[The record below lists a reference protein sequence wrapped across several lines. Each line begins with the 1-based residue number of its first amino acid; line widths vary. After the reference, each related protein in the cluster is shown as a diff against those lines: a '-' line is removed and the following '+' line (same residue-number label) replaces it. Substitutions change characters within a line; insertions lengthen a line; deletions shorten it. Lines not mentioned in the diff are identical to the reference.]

1 LEYSVGVCLY
11 NCQQQLDSLTLERLW
26 VVTQARK
33 KWLAE
38 EETGYQLS
46 GFDIISL
53 ISRKKFINQIEFDH
67 IDKLM
72 FGDRLRVI
80 IVMIIPQV

>member
-1 LEYSVGVCLY
+1 M
-11 NCQQQLDSLTLERLW
+11 ERLW

-33 KWLAE
+33 KWIVD
-38 EETGYQLS
+38 EETGYQLI

-72 FGDRLRVI
+72 DWRI
-80 IVMIIPQV
+80 DH